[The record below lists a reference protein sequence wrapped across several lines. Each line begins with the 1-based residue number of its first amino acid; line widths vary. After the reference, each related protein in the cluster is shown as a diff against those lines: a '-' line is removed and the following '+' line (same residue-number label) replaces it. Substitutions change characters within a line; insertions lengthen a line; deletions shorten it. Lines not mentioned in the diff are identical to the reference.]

1 MKALRFHGNR
11 DLRLEEVPEPVAA
24 PGEAQIRVDY
34 CGICAT
40 DIEEYL
46 YGPKFLR
53 QELIPLITG
62 HEMTGTISALGEG
75 VTNVSVGDR
84 VVINSLLSCGTCWW
98 CQRGDMQ
105 LCPSWKVL
113 GFDRSGGLAQYTT
126 WPASEIIK
134 LPEHVTSE
142 AAALMEPS
150 SVAHHAVRRG
160 NISKGDS
167 VAVLGAGTVGLLSM
181 QIAKAKGARVFAID
195 RRDMSLGM
203 ASELG
208 AEVAINSETTNPTE
222 ALRELTDGVG
232 PDIVIDAAGAASTPD
247 LAIKC
252 ARKGGRVVLVAIY
265 VDTPSFDFNSI
276 VTSEVE
282 VTGSIAFTREDV
294 EGALDLISSGKVQTT
309 PLITERISMD
319 EIISVGFKR
328 MTAETKDVFR
338 ILVSPQS

>member
-1 MKALRFHGNR
+1 MKALRFHGNK

-113 GFDRSGGLAQYTT
+113 GFDRNGGLAQYTT

-150 SVAHHAVRRG
+150 SVAHHAVRRA
-160 NISKGDS
+160 NIRKGDS

-181 QIAKAKGARVFAID
+181 QIAKAKGARVFAVD

-208 AEVAINSETTNPTE
+208 AEVAINSETTNLIET
-222 ALRELTDGVG
+222 LRELTEGVG
-232 PDIVIDAAGAASTPD
+232 PDVVIDAAGAASTPD
-247 LAIKC
+247 LAIKLS
-252 ARKGGRVVLVAIY
+252 RKGGRVVLVAIY

-309 PLITERISMD
+309 PLITEQISMD

-328 MTAETKDVFR
+328 KTAETKDVFR
-338 ILVSPQS
+338 ILVSPHS